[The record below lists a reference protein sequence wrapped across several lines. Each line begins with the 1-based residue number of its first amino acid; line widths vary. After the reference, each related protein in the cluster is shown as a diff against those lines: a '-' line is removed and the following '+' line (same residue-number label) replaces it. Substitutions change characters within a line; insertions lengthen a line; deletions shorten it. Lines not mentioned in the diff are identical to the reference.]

1 MLTKYLLVF
10 LVSMV
15 PLIELRGAVPIAL
28 GMDLPVLEAIVGH
41 LDRETTRIYTHLRAD
56 DLVEAV
62 QGMKKTKNL
71 QIKHNAC
78 G

>member
-28 GMDLPVLEAIVGH
+28 GMDLPVLETYIVCILGNMLPVPIFYFFARH
-41 LDRETTRIYTHLRAD
+41 VLAWGAD
-56 DLVEAV
+56 
-62 QGMKKTKNL
+62 
-71 QIKHNAC
+71 
-78 G
+78 